1 MTISPTFRTTKPLAD
16 IVSVSAERDRLI
28 VLDIRTP
35 LSSNDVEQKHLI
47 NAGTR
52 VVQRGG
58 FLAFHASRD
67 SLRGT
72 TRFIRTLADQTW
84 KVSSAVAGARGNHE
98 NQVRV
103 YHRPQLFLPELE
115 RGLGW
120 DIVVVGRTR
129 QRRAD
134 AVHGVLVQRYIY
146 NDVLDG
152 VLRSVTIPETE
163 PVHAVYMKMY
173 RSITSVATKRFPH
186 AKSWKTTD
194 EIEEIDLNES
204 P

>member
-1 MTISPTFRTTKPLAD
+1 MTISPAHLTTKPLAD
-16 IVSVSAERDRLI
+16 IVSVSAGPDRLI

-35 LSSNDVEQKHLI
+35 LSSDAGEQRHLV

-67 SLRGT
+67 NLRGT
-72 TRFIRTLADQTW
+72 TKFVRTLADQTW
-84 KVSSAVAGARGNHE
+84 QVSNAVAEARGNHE
-98 NQVRV
+98 HQVRV
-103 YHRPQLFLPELE
+103 YHRPQLFLPPLE
-115 RGLGW
+115 RGIGW
-120 DIVVVGRTR
+120 DVIVVSRTH

-134 AVHGVLVQRYIY
+134 AVHSVLMQRYVY

-163 PVHAVYMKMY
+163 PVHAVYMKLY
-173 RSITSVATKRFPH
+173 RSVTGVATKRFPS
-186 AKSWKTTD
+186 AKSWRGAD
-194 EIEEIDLNES
+194 EIAEINLSDH